1 MLDASTNRP
10 MNDPLDEL
18 IAEMVATPPEDVFRV
33 YLSLVQQDR
42 DRAQVAALALRE
54 QARGGRIE
62 ARLIPLLDACLYE
75 APDGPSVVHL
85 AKALAAFG
93 RKAQSA
99 APTLADRVR
108 ELHVTN
114 DSDYWILDGALWSL
128 AYLGGDAARRLLD
141 ELDAE
146 VPSRAGRSQSVY
158 QGAMTRQARE
168 QRFSDTLKGARALVD
183 GPDPGNWRDKKT
195 TLKPQKRAAAAPAK
209 HNALSVRA
217 RR

>member
-1 MLDASTNRP
+1 MT
-10 MNDPLDEL
+10 DPLDEL
-18 IAEMVATPPEDVFRV
+18 IQELTREPPEEVFRL

-54 QARGGRIE
+54 LARGGRIE
-62 ARLIPLLDACLYE
+62 ARLVPLLDACLYE
-75 APDGPSVVHL
+75 APDGPSLVHL

-93 RKAQSA
+93 RKATSA

-114 DSDYWILDGALWSL
+114 DTEYWILDGALWSL
-128 AYLGGDAARRLLD
+128 AYLGGDAARRVLD
-141 ELDAE
+141 ELIE
-146 VPSRAGRSQSVY
+146 EQPSRAVRSQSVY
-158 QGAMTRQARE
+158 QGTMTRE
-168 QRFSDTLKGARALVD
+168 ARAKRFAETLAGAKRLVD
-183 GPDPGNWRDKKT
+183 GPDPGVWREKKT
-195 TLKPQKRAAAAPAK
+195 TLKPQKRAPEPPR